1 MPGRENGTIDNYV
14 ASGSETFDANA
25 FNVRID
31 GRLRDG
37 LNTFGRYSLGDFLRD
52 GPQMFGAGG
61 GDELVSLGGISD
73 ARNQSLAYGVDH
85 ALSSSLLAD
94 FRFGWFKYRVNVLPS
109 DFGTTPA
116 TDAGIRGL
124 NLDNTFASG
133 LPAFFI
139 GGDSDSRRMAFGSG
153 LGDRVGRCNCPLDED
168 EQQFQVVGNI
178 TKMMGN
184 HTFKF
189 GVDVRR
195 AYNLRVPSDRHRSGE
210 LNFENDRTRG
220 PAGGG
225 LALAS
230 FMLGDVTRFT
240 RYVSPTTD
248 ARERQWRHFYYAQDV
263 FRPTP
268 KLTLNYGLRL
278 DIINPQTRQRAGQ
291 RRVPRSRDRPDQRR
305 RRRQHRVER
314 QRREHA
320 QLGASPWRDLPAHR
334 EDRPPRRLRQKLRHR
349 RLRIA
354 VRPQRHAEPAG
365 AVGAGAERAAT
376 TSTACSTSRR
386 AAPAPVFPP
395 VPANGQFALPNGVFA
410 RALPDKQRPPH
421 VDAFNVMVQ
430 HQLTETISVEAG
442 YVGNRGGNVFAG
454 DGPATNVNQAILTGF
469 PNVST
474 DLRRPFFA
482 GNVPN
487 TSGFGGAFGWTQGID
502 YFCNCATNAY
512 DSLQTKFTKRF
523 SDGYSVHRQLHAA
536 ARDPGQRRLLLLRLG
551 DEPRPGRLG
560 SHAQLHVLAG
570 RGAAVRPRAALRVER
585 LAGGGRHRSAA
596 GRRTPTRSSTAA
608 CHSR

>member
-1 MPGRENGTIDNYV
+1 MARRCSAPAAATSSSR
-14 ASGSETFDANA
+14 
-25 FNVRID
+25 
-31 GRLRDG
+31 
-37 LNTFGRYSLGDFLRD
+37 
-52 GPQMFGAGG
+52 
-61 GDELVSLGGISD
+61 LGGISD

-153 LGDRVGRCNCPLDED
+153 LGDRVGRCNCPLDQD
-168 EQQFQVVGNI
+168 EQQFQVVGNV

-184 HTFKF
+184 HTIKF

-263 FRPTP
+263 WRPTP

-278 DIINPQTRQRAGQ
+278 DIINPQTVNEPGNGGFLDLATGSINVAG
-291 RRVPRSRDRPDQRR
+291 VGNIGLNGNVENTLNWAPR
-305 RRRQHRVER
+305 
-314 QRREHA
+314 
-320 QLGASPWRDLPAHR
+320 LGATYQLDR

-349 RLRIA
+349 RLRFA
-354 VRPQRHAEPAG
+354 LRPQRHPEPAG
-365 AVGAGAERAAT
+365 AVGAGAERAAELRERVQPRAGPRRLRC
-376 TSTACSTSRR
+376 SRRFRRAASSRCRTACSRARCRTS
-386 AAPAPVFPP
+386 
-395 VPANGQFALPNGVFA
+395 
-410 RALPDKQRPPH
+410 
-421 VDAFNVMVQ
+421 
-430 HQLTETISVEAG
+430 S
-442 YVGNRGGNVFAG
+442 
-454 DGPATNVNQAILTGF
+454 
-469 PNVST
+469 
-474 DLRRPFFA
+474 
-482 GNVPN
+482 
-487 TSGFGGAFGWTQGID
+487 
-502 YFCNCATNAY
+502 
-512 DSLQTKFTKRF
+512 
-523 SDGYSVHRQLHAA
+523 
-536 ARDPGQRRLLLLRLG
+536 
-551 DEPRPGRLG
+551 
-560 SHAQLHVLAG
+560 
-570 RGAAVRPRAALRVER
+570 
-585 LAGGGRHRSAA
+585 
-596 GRRTPTRSSTAA
+596 GRRTSTRSTSWCST
-608 CHSR
+608 S